1 MILSLDRVSP
11 SAFSAIAEDEEVKK
25 RCEEVIIA
33 NLQDRAREASLIGDW
48 ITVEEILLEGKNL
61 AANNEWLQQSIS
73 DLENF
78 ARERKTAEFSKSAM
92 YSSDKLHR
100 RLSSKLEL
108 DEPSYSRDFEIQKKE
123 YLRRKVSR
131 GKKM

>member
-1 MILSLDRVSP
+1 MR
-11 SAFSAIAEDEEVKK
+11 
-25 RCEEVIIA
+25 RNIIA

-78 ARERKTAEFSKSAM
+78 AREGRLRNSA
-92 YSSDKLHR
+92 
-100 RLSSKLEL
+100 
-108 DEPSYSRDFEIQKKE
+108 
-123 YLRRKVSR
+123 KVPCTVLTNYR
-131 GKKM
+131 N